1 MTSITSLYFDPL
13 FLEHHPGPGHPERA
27 ERLQRIMDVLERAP
41 VTGVE
46 RRTPRPAT
54 RSELAAVHDAGL
66 LDELAAVAGHSAQI
80 DPDTATSP
88 KSIEAALLAAGGAV
102 AAVEEVMSG
111 KARNAFGLVRPPGH
125 HAEPG
130 RAMGFC
136 LYNNVAIAAEAAR
149 RLGAERVAVLDW
161 DVHHG
166 NGTQACFWKRR
177 DVLYL
182 SSHQFPFY
190 PGTGDFDEVGEGE
203 GAGFTVN
210 CPLPAGQAD
219 ADYGAVFHD
228 LFLPVMQAYRPDLIL
243 VSAGFD
249 PHARDPIGEMRVTE
263 RGFAAMC
270 SATVKLAEEV
280 CGGKVVLLLEGG
292 YDLDALAQSVHACVQ
307 VLAGERHEFPGG
319 AASSGP
325 KAVGEARRAL
335 KRYWPS
341 LG

>member
-1 MTSITSLYFDPL
+1 MTQITSLYFDPL
-13 FLEHHPGPGHPERA
+13 FLEHHPGAGHPERA
-27 ERLQRIMDVLERAP
+27 ERLERILEVLGRAP
-41 VTGVE
+41 VAGVE
-46 RRTPRPAT
+46 RRAARPAT
-54 RSELAAVHDAGL
+54 EAELAAVHDAPL
-66 LDELAAVAGHSAQI
+66 RAQLSSLAGKRAQI
-80 DPDTATSP
+80 DADTATSP
-88 KSIEAALLAAGGAV
+88 RSHDAAVLAAGAAV

-136 LYNNVAIAAEAAR
+136 LYNNVAVAAEAAL
-149 RLGAERVAVLDW
+149 RLGAQRVAILDW

-166 NGTQACFWKRR
+166 NGTQACFWNRR

-190 PGTGDFDEVGEGE
+190 PGTGDFHEVGEGA

-210 CPLPAGQAD
+210 CPLPAGQD
-219 ADYGAVFHD
+219 DSDYGAVFHG
-228 LFLPVMQAYRPDLIL
+228 LFLPVMQAYRPDLVL

-270 SATVKLAEEV
+270 SATARLAEE
-280 CGGKVVLLLEGG
+280 CSGGKLVLLLEGG
-292 YDLDALAQSVHACVQ
+292 YDLDGLAQSVHACVQ

-319 AASSGP
+319 AGTSGP
-325 KAVGEARRAL
+325 NAVREARQVL
-335 KRYWPS
+335 KRYWPH

>member
-1 MTSITSLYFDPL
+1 MAPITSLYFDPL

-27 ERLQRIMDVLERAP
+27 ERLERIMDVLRRAP
-41 VTGVE
+41 VTGVQH
-46 RRTPRPAT
+46 RAPRPAT
-54 RSELAAVHDAGL
+54 PAELAAVHDASLLAGL
-66 LDELAAVAGHSAQI
+66 SALAGQRAQI

-88 KSIEAALLAAGGAV
+88 KSIEVALLAAGGAV
-102 AAVEEVMSG
+102 AAVEEVMGG

-136 LYNNVAIAAEAAR
+136 LYNNVAIAAEAAL
-149 RLGAERVAVLDW
+149 RLGAKRVAILDW

-166 NGTQACFWKRR
+166 NGTQACFWKRS

-190 PGTGDFDEVGEGE
+190 PGTGAAAEIGEGD

-210 CPLPAGQAD
+210 CPLPAGQGD
-219 ADYGAVFHD
+219 AEYGAVFHD
-228 LFLPVMQAYRPDLIL
+228 LFLPVMQDYRPDLLL

-270 SATVKLAEEV
+270 SATAKLAEEV
-280 CGGKVVLLLEGG
+280 SGGKLVLLLEGG

-307 VLAGERHEFPGG
+307 VLAGERHSFPGG
-319 AASSGP
+319 AGASGAN
-325 KAVGEARRAL
+325 AVREARQAL
-335 KRYWPS
+335 KRHWPHLS
-341 LG
+341 